1 MTCEF
6 CDKPTRG
13 IDDGAILGTRSVCWD
28 CLGILVIDERER
40 RDEEG
45 DAQLLADLQSCA
57 DKLAHEQSRRI
68 K

>member
-40 RDEEG
+40 RDEEH
-45 DAQLLADLQSCA
+45 DEQADGQSGES
-57 DKLAHEQSRRI
+57 HPPQEQARRI
-68 K
+68 T

>member
-40 RDEEG
+40 RDEEQ
-45 DAQLLADLQSCA
+45 DEQADGQIGRESSPTGEA
-57 DKLAHEQSRRI
+57 N
-68 K
+68 